1 MILISHRSNIN
12 GPDKD
17 LENHPDQIKKVLNLG
32 YHVEIDVWF
41 VNNKFFL
48 GHDNP
53 KYEVNVEFILDKRFW
68 HHAKNIEALHKLNN
82 IKPNYLIN
90 CFYHQAD
97 DCVLTSGGWIWT
109 YTNKLI
115 PSSQGIAVLPETCP
129 NWDISNAGG
138 ICSDYIKTY
147 SKYVYTNIPM

>member
-1 MILISHRSNIN
+1 MILISHRANID
-12 GPDKD
+12 GPNKN
-17 LENHPDQIKKVLNLG
+17 LENHPDQIKKILDKG

-41 VNNKFFL
+41 VDNKFFL

-53 KYEVNVEFILDKRFW
+53 QYEVNIEFIQNNRFW
-68 HHAKNIEALHKLNN
+68 HHAKTIETLHKLNN

-90 CFYHQAD
+90 CFYHQTD

-109 YTNKLI
+109 YPGKPI
-115 PSSQGIAVLPETCP
+115 FSQQGIAVLPESII

-138 ICSDYIKTY
+138 ICSDYIL
-147 SKYVYTNIPM
+147 KYYK